1 LDVAETA
8 KDSEI
13 VRQNVQNALHALE
26 TINKYLLK
34 ANLEAQFRTQIQ
46 HTTDRL
52 RARVECFQSMINA
65 SPVDPFQPRSKG

>member
-1 LDVAETA
+1 M
-8 KDSEI
+8 
-13 VRQNVQNALHALE
+13 RHNVKNARYALE
-26 TINKYLLK
+26 TINKFLVE

-65 SPVDPFQPRSKG
+65 SPVDPFQPPSKS